1 MFTVMTNKNTSTPK
15 SNLEERKQASLLAV
29 NSIGRTRTHGLS
41 AMQER
46 RNATL
51 ERIEKDGRGTRSH
64 GKREVQPQTK
74 TDLSRL
80 KLGGLALG
88 IALTGAALM
97 SGGEDAPKSPDKA
110 PSTTVVIAKEGDSI
124 WKLQRDNEGFN
135 GDDPRDVVSEAIRLN
150 GKSTIIPGEEVV
162 LIDYP
167 ENNIPDTQP

>member
-1 MFTVMTNKNTSTPK
+1 MNKNNPIAPTIDTRSFGALT
-15 SNLEERKQASLLAV
+15 AV
-29 NSIGRTRTHGLS
+29 TENGRTRTHGLS
-41 AMQER
+41 DMQER

-51 ERIEKDGRGTRSH
+51 ERIKKDGRGTRSH
-64 GKREVQPQTK
+64 GRREVQPQTK

-135 GDDPRDVVSEAIRLN
+135 GNDPRDVVSEAIDLN
-150 GKSTIIPGEEVV
+150 GKTTIIPGEPVT

-167 ENNIPDTQP
+167 NNNTPDTQP